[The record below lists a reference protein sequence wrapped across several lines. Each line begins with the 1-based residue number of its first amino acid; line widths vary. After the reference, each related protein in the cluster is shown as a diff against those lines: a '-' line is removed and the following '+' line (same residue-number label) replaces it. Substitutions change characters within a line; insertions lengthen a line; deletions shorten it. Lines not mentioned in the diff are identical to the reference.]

1 MRGFRQAVLLL
12 ALVGTVA
19 AQTGT
24 FTDGRDGKTYKTAES
39 TLADLIK
46 RIPAGYRLFE
56 EMHGDLNG
64 DGVDDYVF
72 IIKGTDKKNI
82 NNGIDRNRR
91 GIMIFFSKGNDYK
104 LVLENRQC
112 FVSENENDSVYLSF
126 EIKKGNL
133 YINYEDNAP
142 RYILRYTYTFRYR
155 SSEFELIG
163 YDYSDELSER
173 SINFLSKKMVDRDR
187 GGTGGKFKDTWTN
200 LAIKEP
206 ILLRKIVK
214 LEDYGYQ
221 TLDNYVK

>member
-1 MRGFRQAVLLL
+1 MRGLRQAAVVIGV
-12 ALVGTVA
+12 LVGTAA

-24 FTDGRDGKTYKTAES
+24 STDVRDG
-39 TLADLIK
+39 LIK

-64 DGVDDYVF
+64 DGADDYVL

-82 NNGIDRNRR
+82 NGEIDRNRR
-91 GIMIFFSKGNDYK
+91 GVMIFFSKGNDYK
-104 LVLENRQC
+104 LVLESRGC
-112 FVSENENDSVYLSF
+112 LASENENNSVYISF

-142 RYILRYTYTFRYR
+142 RYIVRYIYTFRYR
-155 SSEFELIG
+155 NSEFELIG
-163 YDYSDELSER
+163 YDYSDENSER
-173 SINFLSKKMVDRDR
+173 SINFPAKKMSDRIR
-187 GGTGGKFKDTWTN
+187 NGASGKFKETWTN
-200 LAIKEP
+200 LATKEP

-221 TLDNYVK
+221 ALDSYVK